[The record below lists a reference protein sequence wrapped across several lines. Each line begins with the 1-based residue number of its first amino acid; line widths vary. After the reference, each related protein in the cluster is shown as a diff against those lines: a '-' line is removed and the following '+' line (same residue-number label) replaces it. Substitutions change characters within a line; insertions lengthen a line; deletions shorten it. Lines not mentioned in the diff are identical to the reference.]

1 MSTFTADDLIVHT
14 KAGSLKGVPE
24 EGTVAFHRV
33 PYAQPPVGTL
43 RFKAP
48 RPTSWD
54 GVRDVE
60 NVGPG
65 SYQMSSSNQK
75 QLQALIRQIGP
86 RAPGEYP
93 IPPGSLPAYDHPDSS
108 EDCLYLEIWVPKGKR
123 EKMTTFVYYH
133 GGANMMS
140 SGGNRMERPTKFCT
154 ENNMI
159 VIRPTYRLGAL
170 GWVHFGLISD
180 QFAEAVNLGVQDQ
193 ILALQWIHDNIGFFG
208 GDPDNLTIGGESCG
222 ATATAHLL
230 TYPPTQPL
238 IRRAIM
244 QSLSPYNN
252 WCTQEKPDAVTV
264 AKLYLELLE
273 IDNPAELQTINPQ
286 KLLATHQ
293 VLVRLFPRDWAMA
306 WRPLGAVVDGKFVPD
321 HPTQYL
327 AREPYPNPQFELL
340 LGTAKDEWTLYRG
353 QTQTARRG
361 TFAEATAAISRV
373 FGQASEEVM
382 RKFQALYPDHT
393 AGHLYCDVMGMVM
406 FQYATLDIARNM
418 TKHGVPVYLF
428 QFSYDSPGVHGS
440 LRALHTGD
448 MLFQW
453 GNHSQEEIDTWPAW
467 RGLTPGDVE
476 SQSQEFRELYANFIR
491 HGNPGREWKRFDGSE
506 HAALWFGKHLE
517 TKKDLFQRKE
527 EIFWESGIRS
537 QKDLEAR
544 LSKSLHGALL
554 QTSISDIKPER
565 KSDN

>member
-1 MSTFTADDLIVHT
+1 MATPIIDNLTVHT

-24 EGTVAFHRV
+24 EGTIAFHRV
-33 PYAQPPVGTL
+33 PYAQPPVGPL

-48 RPTSWD
+48 RPMSWE
-54 GVRDVE
+54 GIRQTQH
-60 NVGPG
+60 VGPG
-65 SYQMSSSNQK
+65 SYQMSSSNQE
-75 QLQALIRQIGP
+75 QLQKLAQSIGP
-86 RAPGEYP
+86 NAPGEYP
-93 IPPGSLPAYDHPDSS
+93 MPPGSLPPYDHPDSS

-123 EKMTTFVYYH
+123 ENMTTFVYYH

-140 SGGNRMERPTKFCT
+140 SGGNRMERPTKFCA

-159 VIRPTYRLGAL
+159 VVRPTYRLGAL

-180 QFAEAVNLGVQDQ
+180 QLPEAVNLGLQDQ
-193 ILALQWIHDNIGFFG
+193 ILALQWIHDNIEFFG
-208 GDPDNLTIGGESCG
+208 GDRDNLTIGGESCG

-252 WCTQEKPDAVTV
+252 WCTQDKPDAVTV
-264 AKLYLELLE
+264 AKMYLELLE
-273 IDNPAELQTINPQ
+273 INDPAELQTIDPI

-293 VLVRLFPRDWAMA
+293 VLVRLFPPDWAMA
-306 WRPLGAVVDGKFVPD
+306 WRPLGAVVDGNFVPD

-327 AREPYPNPQFELL
+327 GRERYPHPHFELL

-353 QTQTARRG
+353 QTKTARQG
-361 TFAEATAAISRV
+361 SIADAAAAISRV
-373 FGQASEEVM
+373 FGPDSEDVM
-382 RKFQALYPDHT
+382 RKFQTLYPDRT
-393 AGHLYCDVMGMVM
+393 PGHLYCDVMGMVM

-428 QFSYDSPGVHGS
+428 QFSYDSPGVDGS

-467 RGLTPGDVE
+467 HGLVPDDVR
-476 SQSQEFRELYANFIR
+476 SQSKEFRELYASFIR
-491 HGNPGREWKRFDGSE
+491 YGNPGTKWKRFDDSE
-506 HAALWFGKHLE
+506 HAALWFGKHIG
-517 TKKDLFQRKE
+517 TQKDLFQRKE
-527 EIFWESGIRS
+527 EIFWEAGIHS
-537 QKDLEAR
+537 QNDLEAR
-544 LSKSLHGALL
+544 LTKSLRDAL
-554 QTSISDIKPER
+554 TETNMADIKSGR
-565 KSDN
+565 KL